1 LNIPLSL
8 YDFMAILFPA
18 IVALGILKR
27 ELPWLPVWTETSYQ
41 LGSVAVVL
49 VFAYIFGHVIS
60 RLAEHL
66 VEKWPPTRRLFQK
79 QPHSPSA
86 NQLHFPGQ
94 RTQVRFDLATGS
106 LILQGLSEFYG
117 TEITATNKRLFNLVF
132 PIVQHQMPKR
142 DSFLAIALMMRS
154 LIAITVVYSFFLVGK
169 MLAFVTLWHRYTTS
183 DFAFRYDFFVLSLA
197 LISMFSFRSIY
208 RTYTALADFVPYST
222 FLAWYREQRFAEKE
236 KHNDTDT
243 HRLGS

>member
-1 LNIPLSL
+1 
-8 YDFMAILFPA
+8 MAILFPA
-18 IVALGILKR
+18 IITLGIVKR
-27 ELPWLPVWTETSYQ
+27 ELPWLPVWTETSYA

-49 VFAYIFGHVIS
+49 VFAYILGHVIA
-60 RLAEHL
+60 RLSEQL
-66 VEKWPPTRRLFQK
+66 VEKWPLTRRLFQK
-79 QPHSPSA
+79 QPYLPSA
-86 NQLHFPGQ
+86 NQILFPGQ

-117 TEITATNKRLFNLVF
+117 TEITANNKRLFNLVY

-142 DSFLAIALMMRS
+142 DSFLAIAMMMRS
-154 LIAITVVYSFFLVGK
+154 LIAITLIYSLFLVGK
-169 MLAFVTLWHRYTTS
+169 MLLFVTLWHRYTTG

-197 LISMFSFRSIY
+197 LISLLSFRSIY

-222 FLAWYREQRFAEKE
+222 FLAWYREQRFSEKE
-236 KHNDTDT
+236 HHKDSDT